1 MIRNLSLVLSLILLA
16 GIIVPVYAQTNT
28 DHVVINEVDINP
40 PGNDATSISEWVELY
55 NPTNSDVN
63 LGGWKIASTTVLK
76 KTMTIPDGTI
86 IKPGQFLTY
95 SYQSVWFT
103 DSNELVEL
111 RDKNGV
117 VVDKTPL
124 IADIQN
130 DFKSWQRLFDGY
142 DFDSSD
148 DWKFA
153 TSTAGSSNGKIL
165 ESKASNDVT
174 VTASTDKSSYLFG
187 QTAKISGSVS
197 KEVFIVKPFFQ
208 SEQIKIDISGPNYFQ
223 SIKLYPDLNLNY
235 KTTLNLHQVLGIKE
249 GEYTVSVSYAGAS
262 TTTNFSV
269 GYELL
274 EQKTKDDSSLN
285 IITDKS
291 QYLPGQIVSITG
303 VTSETIPFEGMKVTV
318 KDPQGKVVS
327 SGNLYPTK
335 DKFST
340 SLFLTTVNPVYG
352 TYEVYAEYFDKSA
365 LIYFDVNK
373 DIKENVPISLWTDKE
388 VYGLGET
395 VNITGRLN
403 DKWVDSFNLEIIQ
416 TKNLSLGGSTGGGS
430 TLKILDVV
438 RLDGDSKFKY
448 SFKIPQSDT
457 RLGGYSIKV
466 SKDIGSATKF
476 IQVVKDP
483 STYVKSTAPLTVF
496 TDKTLYE
503 FGLDKTII
511 ITGQIANTV
520 SRASFETEPVK
531 VTILTEDGKPLQI
544 IGSAN
549 PGKLSTS
556 GVSIGYDFT
565 AIPET
570 SGIFTVTTELT
581 KLIFSEGKY
590 TVKAKYEGLSAS
602 TSFETANSL
611 DLKDGAILS
620 LDKEVYGLGET
631 VHLTGIFPPLADK
644 FPVISITK
652 PDGSRSDFG
661 AVIDDQRFS
670 FDWKTPIS
678 EKTQTLKID
687 DSERDVKKSNFG
699 IYKIKVSTASE
710 SKTLFFKV
718 SADPKNDTLSKTP
731 IFVTTEKSLYKAGE
745 KLKVVGN
752 IIKRNQGD
760 GGQGLVVPERVSIK
774 VVDGKFPYK
783 QIHESSVYPTQG
795 GDFTSLFELPATI
808 FSEGSYSVK
817 ASYGNTKTETTFS
830 VVNDFTFGVDAP
842 LSLLLFTDKSEYY
855 PGDVVVITGKPNKLI
870 YLEKFEVSVAKKT
883 GNEITCGSFV
893 CGKNSGPVTTIR
905 PSSSGSFTYQFT
917 IPSSSSAIGSYEAL
931 VDADFQAK
939 SIKFNVIEK
948 PVSPKLDT
956 HIEKENRLSEDAITI
971 FAAEKTVNDQTIAP
985 RVISGSLITPTRGD
999 ESNVN
1004 LKVSSESGICII
1016 GPSPECLVSESTR
1029 KPGQIYDVVEVDGIS
1044 LNVRYSG
1051 PDVRLEKFSILP
1063 ESSDAFLSDTNWDVE
1078 IIKDDQ
1084 VSRFYY
1090 KITYKTLE

>member
-1 MIRNLSLVLSLILLA
+1 MIRNLSLVLSLVLLA
-16 GIIVPVYAQTNT
+16 GIIVPVYAQTNSE
-28 DHVVINEVDINP
+28 HVVINEVDINP
-40 PGNDATSISEWVELY
+40 PGNDATSISEWVEIY
-55 NPTNSDVN
+55 NPTNSDVD

-103 DSNELVEL
+103 DSNEMVEL

-142 DFDSSD
+142 DFDSAD

-165 ESKASNDVT
+165 ETKASDEVI
-174 VTASTDKSSYLFG
+174 VTASTDKTSYLFG
-187 QTAKISGSVS
+187 QTAKITGSVS

-208 SEQIKIDISGPNYFQ
+208 SEPIKVEISGPNYFQ
-223 SIKLYPDLNLNY
+223 SLKLYPDLNLKY

-249 GEYTVSVSYAGAS
+249 GEYTVSVSYADAS
-262 TTTNFSV
+262 AKTNFSV

-274 EQKTKDDSSLN
+274 EQKTKDDSSLS

-291 QYLPGQIVSITG
+291 QYIPGQLVSITG
-303 VTSETIPFEGMKVTV
+303 VTSETIPFEGMKLTV

-373 DIKENVPISLWTDKE
+373 DVKENVLISLWTDKE

-403 DKWVDSFNLEIIQ
+403 DKWVDSFDLEIVQ

-476 IQVVKDP
+476 IQVVKNP
-483 STYVKSTAPLTVF
+483 STYVKSNVPLTVF

-503 FGLDKTII
+503 FGLDKKII

-520 SRASFETEPVK
+520 SRASFETAPVK

-544 IGSAN
+544 IGSADA
-549 PGKLSTS
+549 GKLSTS

-570 SGIFTVTTELT
+570 SGIFTVTTDINR
-581 KLIFSEGKY
+581 LIFTEGKY
-590 TVKAKYEGLSAS
+590 VIKAQYEGLLA
-602 TSFETANSL
+602 TTAFEIADVLNLGDATIHAT
-611 DLKDGAILS
+611 
-620 LDKEVYGLGET
+620 LDKSVYGLGEK
-631 VHLTGIFPPLADK
+631 VKINGIFSAQTRD
-644 FPVISITK
+644 SQGITITVYK
-652 PDGSRSDFG
+652 PSGDIHESGTI
-661 AVIDDQRFS
+661 IDSGFFS
-670 FDWKTPIS
+670 WTWVTPIK
-678 EKTQTLKID
+678 EKTQLIGN
-687 DSERDVKKSNFG
+687 ERTQHLTNYG
-699 IYKIKVSTASE
+699 IYRIHLETEGVDTD
-710 SKTLFFKV
+710 LFFKV
-718 SADPKNDTLSKTP
+718 SSSPEDDVLVVPTLSVATS
-731 IFVTTEKSLYKAGE
+731 KSLYKSGE
-745 KLKVVGN
+745 KLFVEGTVNKK
-752 IIKRNQGD
+752 IQGSE
-760 GGQGLVVPERVSIK
+760 GLVVPERVMVKIM
-774 VVDGKFPYK
+774 DGKFPYR
-783 QIHESSVYPTQG
+783 QIYESSVYPDQSG
-795 GDFTSLFELPATI
+795 KFHTSFELPVTV
-808 FSEGSYSVK
+808 FSEGEYKVK
-817 ASYGNTKTETTFS
+817 AIYLNKQTEQFFS
-830 VVNDFTFGVDAP
+830 VASDFAFGSDEP

-855 PGDVVVITGKPNKLI
+855 PGDVAVITGKPNKLI
-870 YLEKFEVSVAKKT
+870 YLEKFEINVVKKT
-883 GNEITCGSFV
+883 GNEITCGSFI

-905 PSSSGSFTYQFT
+905 PSPSGSFTYEFK
-917 IPSSSSAIGSYEAL
+917 IPLSDSAIGSYEAL
-931 VDADFQAK
+931 VDADFEAK
-939 SIKFNVIEK
+939 SIKFNVVEK
-948 PVSPKLDT
+948 PKTPKLDT
-956 HIEKENRLSEDAITI
+956 LIEKENRLSEDAISI
-971 FAAEKTVNDQTIAP
+971 FTAEKTVNDQTVAP

-1016 GPSPECLVSESTR
+1016 GPDIDCLVSESTR
-1029 KPGQIYDVVEVDGIS
+1029 KPGQIYDVVEVDGVS

-1063 ESSDAFLSDTNWDVE
+1063 ESSDAFLSDTNWNVE

-1084 VSRFYY
+1084 ASRFYY

>member
-1 MIRNLSLVLSLILLA
+1 MIRNLSLVLSLVLLV
-16 GIIVPVYAQTNT
+16 GIIVPAYAQTNT

-55 NPTNSDVN
+55 NPTNSDVD

-103 DSNELVEL
+103 DSNEMVEL

-130 DFKSWQRLFDGY
+130 DFKSWQRIFDGY

-165 ESKASNDVT
+165 ETKASDEITVT
-174 VTASTDKSSYLFG
+174 VSTDKSSYLFG

-208 SEQIKIDISGPNYFQ
+208 SEPINVEISGPNYFQ
-223 SIKLYPDLNLNY
+223 SLKLYPDLKLNY

-262 TTTNFSV
+262 TKTNFSV
-269 GYELL
+269 GYEIL
-274 EQKTKDDSSLN
+274 EQKTKDDSSLS

-291 QYLPGQIVSITG
+291 QYIPGQLVSITG
-303 VTSETIPFEGMKVTV
+303 VTSETIPFEGMKLTV

-365 LIYFDVNK
+365 LIYFDVNT
-373 DIKENVPISLWTDKE
+373 DVKENVPISLWTDKE

-483 STYVKSTAPLTVF
+483 STYVKSTTPLTVF
-496 TDKTLYE
+496 TDKSIYE
-503 FGLDKTII
+503 FGLDKKII

-531 VTILTEDGKPLQI
+531 VKILTEDGKPLQI
-544 IGSAN
+544 IGSADA
-549 PGKLSTS
+549 GKLSTS

-565 AIPET
+565 AIPES
-570 SGIFTVTTELT
+570 SGIFSVTTELS

-590 TVKAKYEGLSAS
+590 LVQAKYEGLSAS

-611 DLKDGAILS
+611 DLKDGAIIS
-620 LDKEVYGLGET
+620 TDKEVYGLGET
-631 VHLTGIFPPLADK
+631 VRLTGILPPTSDNSV
-644 FPVISITK
+644 VITITR
-652 PDGSRSDFG
+652 PDGTRTDQG
-661 AVIDDQRFS
+661 AIVNEQRFS
-670 FDWKTPIS
+670 FDWRTPIS
-678 EKTQTLKID
+678 EKTQSSKID
-687 DSERDVKKSNFG
+687 DKERDVKKSNFG
-699 IYKIKVSTASE
+699 IYKIKVSTASQNNV
-710 SKTLFFKV
+710 LFFKV
-718 SADPKNDTLSKTP
+718 SPDPENDTLSKTP

-752 IIKRNQGD
+752 IIKRVQGD
-760 GGQGLVVPERVSIK
+760 QGLVVPERVSIK

-808 FSEGSYSVK
+808 FAEGSYTVK
-817 ASYGNTKTETTFS
+817 ASYGNTRTETTFS
-830 VVNDFTFGVDAP
+830 VVNDFTFGLDAP

-883 GNEITCGSFV
+883 GSEISCGSFI
-893 CGKNSGPVTTIR
+893 CGKSHGPVTTIR
-905 PSSSGSFTYQFT
+905 PSSSGTFTYQFT
-917 IPSSSSAIGSYEAL
+917 IPSSPSAIGSYEAL
-931 VDADFQAK
+931 VDADFEAK
-939 SIKFNVIEK
+939 SIKFNVVEK
-948 PVSPKLDT
+948 PKTPKLDT
-956 HIEKENRLSEDAITI
+956 LIEKENRLSEDAISI
-971 FAAEKTVNDQTIAP
+971 FTAEKTVNDQTVAP

-1004 LKVSSESGICII
+1004 LRISSETGICII
-1016 GPSPECLVSESTR
+1016 GPDADCFVSESTR
-1029 KPGQIYDVVEVDGIS
+1029 KPGQIYDVVEVDGVS

-1063 ESSDAFLSDTNWDVE
+1063 VSSDAFLSDTNWNVE

-1084 VSRFYY
+1084 ASRFYY

>member
-1 MIRNLSLVLSLILLA
+1 MIRNLSLVLSLVLLV
-16 GIIVPVYAQTNT
+16 GIIVPAYAQTNT

-55 NPTNSDVN
+55 NPTNSDVD

-103 DSNELVEL
+103 DSNEMVEL

-130 DFKSWQRLFDGY
+130 DFKSWQRIFDGY

-165 ESKASNDVT
+165 ETKASDEITVT
-174 VTASTDKSSYLFG
+174 VSTDKSSYLFG

-208 SEQIKIDISGPNYFQ
+208 SEPINVEISGPNYFQ
-223 SIKLYPDLNLNY
+223 SLKLYPDLKLNY

-262 TTTNFSV
+262 TKTNFSV
-269 GYELL
+269 GYEIL
-274 EQKTKDDSSLN
+274 EQKTKDDSSLS

-291 QYLPGQIVSITG
+291 QYIPGQLVSITG
-303 VTSETIPFEGMKVTV
+303 VTSETIPFEGMKLTV

-373 DIKENVPISLWTDKE
+373 DVKENVPISLWTDKE

-496 TDKTLYE
+496 TDKPVYE
-503 FGLDKTII
+503 FGLDKKII

-544 IGSAN
+544 IGSADA
-549 PGKLSTS
+549 GKLSTS

-565 AIPET
+565 AIPES
-570 SGIFTVTTELT
+570 SGIFSVTTELS

-590 TVKAKYEGLSAS
+590 IVQAKYEGLSAS

-611 DLKDGAILS
+611 DLKDGAIIS
-620 LDKEVYGLGET
+620 TDKEVYGLGET
-631 VHLTGIFPPLADK
+631 VRLTGILPPTSDNSV
-644 FPVISITK
+644 VITITR
-652 PDGSRSDFG
+652 PDGTRTDQG
-661 AVIDDQRFS
+661 ALVNEQRFS
-670 FDWKTPIS
+670 FDWRTPIS
-678 EKTQTLKID
+678 EKTQSSKID
-687 DSERDVKKSNFG
+687 DNERDVKKSNFG
-699 IYKIKVSTASE
+699 IYKIKVSTS
-710 SKTLFFKV
+710 SQSNVLFFKV
-718 SADPKNDTLSKTP
+718 SPDPENDTLSKTP

-752 IIKRNQGD
+752 IIKRVQGD
-760 GGQGLVVPERVSIK
+760 QGLVVPERVSIK

-808 FSEGSYSVK
+808 FAEGSYTVK
-817 ASYGNTKTETTFS
+817 ASYGNTRTETTFS
-830 VVNDFTFGVDAP
+830 VVNDFTFGLDAP
-842 LSLLLFTDKSEYY
+842 LSLLLYTDKSEYY

-883 GNEITCGSFV
+883 GSEISCGSFI
-893 CGKNSGPVTTIR
+893 CGKSHGPVTTIR
-905 PSSSGSFTYQFT
+905 PSSSGTFTYQFT
-917 IPSSSSAIGSYEAL
+917 IPSSPSAIGSYEAL
-931 VDADFQAK
+931 VDADFEAK
-939 SIKFNVIEK
+939 SIKFNVVEK
-948 PVSPKLDT
+948 P
-956 HIEKENRLSEDAITI
+956 
-971 FAAEKTVNDQTIAP
+971 KTPD
-985 RVISGSLITPTRGD
+985 
-999 ESNVN
+999 
-1004 LKVSSESGICII
+1004 
-1016 GPSPECLVSESTR
+1016 R
-1029 KPGQIYDVVEVDGIS
+1029 KSVV
-1044 LNVRYSG
+1044 
-1051 PDVRLEKFSILP
+1051 
-1063 ESSDAFLSDTNWDVE
+1063 
-1078 IIKDDQ
+1078 
-1084 VSRFYY
+1084 
-1090 KITYKTLE
+1090 